1 MRWLVVQP
9 GPAYSVHDLFV
20 GWVEALRNA
29 GQDVHTYNLDERL
42 AFYSNA
48 MKQVDEGVFQHLLTS
63 DQSYELAV
71 NGLYA
76 ALYKTRPDILFVV
89 SGFFV
94 PAQLL
99 DRARRSGTR
108 VVLLHTE
115 SPYEDERMLATA
127 PFVDLLLVDDPTNI
141 EAFQAITTTAYVPK
155 GYRPSLHHPGPA
167 VEALRSDLAFVG
179 TGYESRIRF
188 FEDMELDGLDVLL
201 AGNWQQLEESS
212 PLHRYVATDP
222 EECLPN
228 EKTTDVYRSAKVG
241 INLYRREA
249 QRPEL
254 SQGWSMGPRELEMAA
269 VGLPFAR
276 DPRGEGDELLP
287 MLPTFTTPAEATDI
301 VRWFLAHDDERAKA
315 GALARE
321 AVADRTFDSYAAV
334 LLRLLNG

>member
-48 MKQVDEGVFQHLLTS
+48 MKQVDDGVFQHLLTS

-76 ALYKTRPDILFVV
+76 TLFKTRPDVMFVV

-94 PAQLL
+94 PAELL
-99 DRARRSGTR
+99 DKARRSGTR
-108 VVLLHTE
+108 VVLLHSE
-115 SPYEDERMLATA
+115 SPYQDEWMLKLA
-127 PFVDLLLVDDPTNI
+127 PFVDLLLIDDPTNL
-141 EAFQAITTTAYVPK
+141 EAFQTVVPTAYVPK
-155 GYRPSLHHPGPA
+155 GYRPSLHRPGPA
-167 VEALRSDLAFVG
+167 VEALRSDLGFVG

-188 FEDMELDGLDVLL
+188 FEGMDLDGLDVLL
-201 AGNWQQLEESS
+201 AGNWQQLKESS
-212 PLHRYVATDP
+212 PLHPYVATDP

-228 EKTTDVYRSAKVG
+228 EKTVDVYRSAKVG

-249 QRPEL
+249 QRQEL

-287 MLPTFTTPAEATDI
+287 MLPTFTTPAEASDI
-301 VRWFLAHDDERAKA
+301 VRWLLAHDDERDKA

-321 AVADRTFDSYAAV
+321 AVAGRTFDSYAAV